1 MHLYSKMEMI
11 KYSKSTQGAVHQHI
25 CPAVTIFLTPMKS
38 LDLFCAF
45 SPQLF
50 SLAVSLD
57 SIRIDCALNEAMIK
71 VHPIGEW

>member
-1 MHLYSKMEMI
+1 MEMI
-11 KYSKSTQGAVHQHI
+11 KYSYFTQGAVHHI
-25 CPAVTIFLTPMKS
+25 CPVILIPMKS

-57 SIRIDCALNEAMIK
+57 SIRIDCVLNEAMIK
-71 VHPIGEW
+71 VHPIAEW

>member
-1 MHLYSKMEMI
+1 MN
-11 KYSKSTQGAVHQHI
+11 
-25 CPAVTIFLTPMKS
+25 MKS

-71 VHPIGEW
+71 VHPIAEW